1 MRILRYF
8 CHFIVRVQ
16 AICTLSTPPWD
27 RSTLRRWRV
36 ELWASIA
43 KMLLLPDPE
52 RSGLNV
58 VTTGSTRNAIG
69 RLQELNVDH
78 PWECGIIS
86 WSTTKAKGAITPRRY
101 WISMRARCWFI
112 LARSRGASASAPG

>member
-1 MRILRYF
+1 
-8 CHFIVRVQ
+8 
-16 AICTLSTPPWD
+16 
-27 RSTLRRWRV
+27 
-36 ELWASIA
+36 
-43 KMLLLPDPE
+43 MLLLPDPE

-69 RLQELNVDH
+69 RLQELNVVH

-101 WISMRARCWFI
+101 WISMRARCWFT
-112 LARSRGASASAPG
+112 LARSKGGFRFCSRLKHLRRAATRYDEVATNFVIMARLA